1 MRGGPRPNC
10 GRRGLK
16 TVACRIP
23 VKLHEAIA
31 CGRRNG
37 ETFPQA
43 ALRLFASYAPQT
55 PNPQIGTP
63 EARETRG

>member
-23 VKLHEAIA
+23 VELHEAIA
-31 CGRRNG
+31 RGTRDG
-37 ETFPQA
+37 ETCPQA
-43 ALRLFASYAPQT
+43 ALRLLSQVAPNASERHRHAPEVK
-55 PNPQIGTP
+55 
-63 EARETRG
+63 EARV

>member
-16 TVACRIP
+16 IVPCRIP
-23 VKLHEAIA
+23 VELHDAIA
-31 CGRRNG
+31 CGRRDG

-43 ALRLFASYAPQT
+43 ALRLFAPHAPET
-55 PNPQIGTP
+55 SNRQIDTP